1 MAGMFA
7 EDEAADEA
15 VTAPAVPNT
24 AETGDASG
32 QVSTMRR
39 ETPELPPERK
49 ALVKRRL
56 AEAKRAEARWRKDF
70 TRMNENIRF
79 ARGVGQWTGGSV
91 DAYIANIAQ
100 RHVQQRTAALYAKN
114 PKFTVKRRET
124 MDFFVWDENPASL
137 QAATMLIAPP
147 PPAAPPR
154 QGHNGGP
161 PMDDASAEAGAQNAA
176 PPAAPPPPPDPRQMQ
191 AAAMLIADVEAGM
204 QRRRLMDNVARTT
217 QIVLNQQLQAQ
228 QPPFK
233 ISMKAAVRRAI
244 TTSIAWV
251 KIDFQREMGHPQP
264 TVRAIADAK
273 RTLEHLEAKIK
284 DVEDGQVDE
293 GAAEREEIRLKIQA
307 LQNEPEVPIREGI
320 VYEFLP
326 SDAIMVDPKCKD
338 IRRLTGAEYLVEK
351 LCLTIDRIKEL
362 YDCDLTG
369 KIGAGRDSGDE
380 KWRTWGQGGESG
392 GDGEQYRSTDKGD
405 KPVNVYLVHN
415 RRDGLVYAVAEGYE
429 DFLCEPMEPN
439 VKLTR
444 FWQYIPLC
452 FNELEAEDKSTIYPP
467 SDIDL
472 LKPMQRE
479 YNRARQGLREH
490 RQANRPAWVTPTDA
504 LEEEDK
510 ENLRT
515 HPLGAVIELNA
526 LGAEDDI
533 KKKIQALPTT
543 PVDPGLYDV
552 APIFQDIERVIG
564 SQAAALGGLSDDA
577 TATEV
582 SVSEGA
588 RMSSIGSN
596 IDDLDDFLSEL
607 ARASGEIAFAN
618 FSLATVQ
625 KIAGKGAAWPQA
637 TRQEIAEGLMVD
649 FEAGSSGRPN
659 KAQEVQNF
667 TALAPM
673 LMQIPGITAEWMA
686 RQAVR
691 VYDDRIDPTDAIVAG
706 MPSIQAQNGLAAPS
720 TGVPGTDPNAQGPA
734 GGANAAQAPGQN
746 AMPGPQQPDQVDP
759 AGGLPARPAASP
771 GLPGL

>member
-1 MAGMFA
+1 MAGMFT
-7 EDEAADEA
+7 EDEAAEDA
-15 VTAPAVPNT
+15 TTAPAVQNAP
-24 AETGDASG
+24 AGDTDG
-32 QVSTMRR
+32 DQVSTMRR
-39 ETPELPPERK
+39 DPPDPTAERK
-49 ALVKRRL
+49 ALVKKML
-56 AEAKRAEARWRKDF
+56 AMAKRAEARWRKDF

-79 ARGVGQWTGGSV
+79 ARGIGQWVGGAV
-91 DAYIANIAQ
+91 DAYVANIAQ

-114 PKFTVKRRET
+114 PVFMVKRRET

-137 QAATMLIAPP
+137 QAATAMIAPP
-147 PPAAPPR
+147 PPAAAPGA
-154 QGHNGGP
+154 GHNGGP
-161 PMDDASAEAGAQNAA
+161 PLEDEGAPEAAAAA
-176 PPAAPPPPPDPRQMQ
+176 PVPPPVDPQKMA
-191 AAAMLIADVEAGM
+191 AAAMLLADVEAGM
-204 QRRRLMDNVARTT
+204 KRRQLMDNVARTT
-217 QIVLNQQLQAQ
+217 KIVLNQQLSAQ

-244 TTSIAWV
+244 TTSVAWV

-273 RTLEHLEAKIK
+273 RELEHLEAQIK
-284 DVEDGQVDE
+284 DMQDGQLDE
-293 GAAEREEIRLKIQA
+293 TAAEREQIRLKLQS
-307 LQNEPEVPIREGI
+307 LQNEQEVPIREGI

-326 SDAIMVDPKCKD
+326 SDAIMVDPKCRD
-338 IRRLTGAEYLVEK
+338 IRRLTGADYVVEK

-369 KIGAGRDSGDE
+369 KVGTGRDSEDT
-380 KWRTWGQGGESG
+380 KWRTWGQGGEGG
-392 GDGEQYRSTDKGD
+392 GDDAKYRSTDKGD
-405 KPVNVYLVHN
+405 KPVNVYLLHHKPS
-415 RRDGLVYAVAEGYE
+415 GLVYTMADGYE
-429 DFLCEPMEPN
+429 DFLVEPAAPN

-444 FWQYIPLC
+444 FWQYVPLC

-490 RQANRPAWVTPTDA
+490 RQANRPAWVTPEGA

-515 HPLGAVIELNA
+515 HPLGAVIELTA

-607 ARASGEIAFAN
+607 ARASGEIAFAE

-637 TRQEIAEGLMVD
+637 TRQDIAENLMVD

-667 TALAPM
+667 TQLAPM
-673 LMQIPGITAEWMA
+673 LMQIPGITADWLA
-686 RQAVR
+686 RQAVK
-691 VYDDRIDPTDAIVAG
+691 VYDDRIDPTDAIIAG
-706 MPSIQAQNGLAAPS
+706 MPSIQAQNGLATPS
-720 TGVPGTDPNAQGPA
+720 TGVPGTDPNAQGPQ
-734 GGANAAQAPGQN
+734 GGANAPGLPGQN
-746 AMPGPQQPDQVDP
+746 APPMPQQPDQVDP
-759 AGGLPARPAASP
+759 AGGLPPRPAASP